1 MINKQLIIKTEQT
14 EWDFGNEILYKMCQQ
29 NFEHKRIDKIV
40 GKVILIGRA
49 YAAAI
54 ERRKNK
60 TEENDNF
67 YIDKVAPMIK
77 NSKLDDYIG
86 QLKSES
92 EVNEK
97 NIADILKLHFYLTEL
112 IKEITEQNK
121 RSFSSKY
128 LHFHLPN
135 LFFIYDTRAV
145 KAIRLLK
152 TKLPRKHKT
161 ELDANV
167 IDKEYATFFYKCY
180 EQKKLLEKEYSGMLS
195 IRHFDN
201 ILMKVVELRAE
212 KPTHNNVYSS

>member
-1 MINKQLIIKTEQT
+1 MVNKELIRKTERT
-14 EWDFGNEILYKMCQQ
+14 EWDFGNDILYKMCEQ
-29 NFEHKRIDKIV
+29 NFEHKQIDKIV

-60 TEENDNF
+60 TEESDNF
-67 YIDKVAPMIK
+67 YIDKVAPKIEK
-77 NSKLDDYIG
+77 SKLDDFIG
-86 QLKSES
+86 QLKSQCEPT
-92 EVNEK
+92 EK
-97 NIADILKLHFYLTEL
+97 NIPDILKLHFYLTEL
-112 IKEITEQNK
+112 IKQITEQNK

-152 TKLPRKHKT
+152 TKLPKKYKQ
-161 ELDANV
+161 ELDANG

-180 EQKKLLEKEYSGMLS
+180 EEKKRLEKVNNGTLS

-201 ILMKVVELRAE
+201 ILMKVVE
-212 KPTHNNVYSS
+212 

>member
-161 ELDANV
+161 ELDDNV

-180 EQKKLLEKEYSGMLS
+180 EQKKLLEKEYSVMLS

-212 KPTHNNVYSS
+212 KPTHNNVYKT

>member
-1 MINKQLIIKTEQT
+1 MIDKELIQNTERT
-14 EWDFGNEILYKMCQQ
+14 EWDFGNEILYKMCEQ
-29 NFEHKRIDKIV
+29 NFEHKEIDKIV

-60 TEENDNF
+60 TEENENF
-67 YIDKVAPMIK
+67 YIDKVAPKIK
-77 NSKLDDYIG
+77 NSKLDEYIS
-86 QLKSES
+86 QLKSQS
-92 EVNEK
+92 ELTEK
-97 NIADILKLHFYLTEL
+97 NIPDVLKLHFFFTEL

-152 TKLPRKHKT
+152 TKLPKKYKA
-161 ELDANV
+161 ELHANG

-180 EQKKLLEKEYSGMLS
+180 EQKNILEREKNENLS

-201 ILMKVVELRAE
+201 ILMKVVELNAE
-212 KPTHNNVYSS
+212 KPTHNIGYK

>member
-29 NFEHKRIDKIV
+29 NFEHKRIDIIV

-60 TEENDNF
+60 TEENNNF

-77 NSKLDDYIG
+77 NSKLDVFIG
-86 QLKSES
+86 ELKLET

-97 NIADILKLHFYLTEL
+97 NIADILKLHLYLTEL

-121 RSFSSKY
+121 RSFCSKY

-145 KAIRLLK
+145 KGIRLLK

-161 ELDANV
+161 ELGANG

-201 ILMKVVELRAE
+201 ILMKVVEFRAE
-212 KPTHNNVYSS
+212 KSTRKYKYKT

>member
-1 MINKQLIIKTEQT
+1 MVNNELIRKTERT
-14 EWDFGNEILYKMCQQ
+14 EWDFGNEILYKMCEQ
-29 NFEHKRIDKIV
+29 NFEHKQIDKIV

-60 TEENDNF
+60 TEESDNF
-67 YIDKVAPMIK
+67 YIDKVAPKIK

-86 QLKSES
+86 QLKSQS
-92 EVNEK
+92 ELTEK
-97 NIADILKLHFYLTEL
+97 NIPDILKLHFYLTEL
-112 IKEITEQNK
+112 IKQITDQNK

-152 TKLPRKHKT
+152 TKLPKKHKT
-161 ELDANV
+161 ELDDNG

-180 EQKKLLEKEYSGMLS
+180 EQKKELEKENSRILS

-201 ILMKVVELRAE
+201 ILMKVVE
-212 KPTHNNVYSS
+212 

>member
-1 MINKQLIIKTEQT
+1 L
-14 EWDFGNEILYKMCQQ
+14 
-29 NFEHKRIDKIV
+29 
-40 GKVILIGRA
+40 
-49 YAAAI
+49 
-54 ERRKNK
+54 
-60 TEENDNF
+60 
-67 YIDKVAPMIK
+67 
-77 NSKLDDYIG
+77 
-86 QLKSES
+86 ES
-92 EVNEK
+92 ELTEK
-97 NIADILKLHFYLTEL
+97 NIPEVLKLHFYLTEL

-152 TKLPRKHKT
+152 TKLPKKYKA
-161 ELDANV
+161 ELNSNE

-180 EQKKLLEKEYSGMLS
+180 EQKNKLEREKNENLS

-201 ILMKVVELRAE
+201 ILMKVSELDTE

>member
-1 MINKQLIIKTEQT
+1 LINKQLIIKTEQT

-67 YIDKVAPMIK
+67 YIYKVAPMIK

-180 EQKKLLEKEYSGMLS
+180 KQKKLLEKEYSGMLS

-212 KPTHNNVYSS
+212 KPTHNNVYKT

>member
-86 QLKSES
+86 QLKLES

-161 ELDANV
+161 ELDANG

-180 EQKKLLEKEYSGMLS
+180 EQKKLLEKEYNGMLS

-212 KPTHNNVYSS
+212 KPTHNNVYKT

>member
-1 MINKQLIIKTEQT
+1 MINKHLIIKTEQT

-86 QLKSES
+86 QLKLES

-161 ELDANV
+161 ELDANG
-167 IDKEYATFFYKCY
+167 IDKEYATFFL
-180 EQKKLLEKEYSGMLS
+180 QMLRTEKITGKG
-195 IRHFDN
+195 IQR
-201 ILMKVVELRAE
+201 
-212 KPTHNNVYSS
+212 NVID

>member
-67 YIDKVAPMIK
+67 YIYKVAPMIK

-180 EQKKLLEKEYSGMLS
+180 KQKKLLEKEYSGMLS

-212 KPTHNNVYSS
+212 KPTHNNVYKT